1 MADIIEVVVANF
13 IKNVWQNYDKNN
25 SGTLDLEEA
34 RAFIKDLTEKVPGS
48 MFSNKDFE
56 LLFAEFDKDKSGC
69 LEKTEAAAF
78 TKRLLKVDVC
88 LPEASPAAVK
98 KGKKGAK

>member
-25 SGTLDLEEA
+25 SGTLDQEEA
-34 RAFIKDLTEKVPGS
+34 RAFVKDVTDKVPGS
-48 MFSNKDFE
+48 IFSNKDFE
-56 LLFAEFDKDKSGC
+56 SLFAEFDTDKSGF

-78 TKRLLKVDVC
+78 TKRLLKVDMII
-88 LPEASPAAVK
+88 PSTAAVK